1 MLPDAARWQAQRSF
15 QIRGFTVL
23 PKPQEMVM
31 LFSFTKKNKAAARQ
45 NSERKS
51 KLRKK
56 PSLAEKWE
64 KKTCLLYYCIVTKAM

>member
-1 MLPDAARWQAQRSF
+1 
-15 QIRGFTVL
+15 
-23 PKPQEMVM
+23 M